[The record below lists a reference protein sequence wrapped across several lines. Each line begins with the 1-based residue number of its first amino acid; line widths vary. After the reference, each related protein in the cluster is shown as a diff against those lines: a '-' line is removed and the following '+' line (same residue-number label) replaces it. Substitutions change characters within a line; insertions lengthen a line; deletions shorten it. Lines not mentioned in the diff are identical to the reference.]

1 MKKILIVNNNLDMGG
16 IQKSLVNL
24 LKEMHGDY
32 DITLL
37 LFSRSGVLL
46 KDVPSNVKTITPNKC
61 YQLLGLT
68 KSELRHY
75 PVLFCLKYFLMRYTA
90 VFSRRSAMKLLGL
103 FQKKIEGYDV
113 AVSYSHLPH
122 HKYFGNGC
130 GDFVLDKVVCQ
141 NKICLIHC
149 DYLHSGYMTKMNNT
163 EYSEFDKIAC
173 CSDSVRARFIYGAKI
188 SENKVYTL
196 RNFYDFDIAKLAN
209 DEPYVYGDNCINLLS
224 VARLSPE
231 KGIDRAIDALYTT
244 GRTDINYYI
253 IGDGPQKDLLQEKIK
268 KYRMEKQ
275 VLLLGEQYNPYRY
288 MLNADYLLVPSLHEA
303 APMVFDEATVLGL
316 KVISTD
322 TTSATEIIGGG
333 GIICDNCLEGIAS
346 ALSSLTKSVKEII
359 FSKTNELQR
368 QQFLEITGN

>member
-149 DYLHSGYMTKMNNT
+149 DYLHSGYMTEMNNN
-163 EYSEFDKIAC
+163 EYSEFNKIAC
-173 CSDSVRARFIYGAKI
+173 CSDSVRERFIYGTKI